1 MRFDDRFTGADADRT
16 ADPEGKVSF
25 YPVRVEIDEA
35 QLAEH
40 PELRLKPG
48 MPAELFI
55 ETGNRTMI
63 PYLTKPLRDQFAR
76 AFRDE

>member
-1 MRFDDRFTGADADRT
+1 VTFVAADRAT
-16 ADPEGKVSF
+16 DPDGQVSF

-35 QLAEH
+35 QLKKY
-40 PELRLKPG
+40 PELKLKPG

-63 PYLTKPLRDQFAR
+63 SYLTKPLRDQFAR